1 MAKYNFKCE
10 KCDAA
15 AAITMSISDYLSLDN
30 KNMLYDQKCRK
41 CDAVSRFIRIFNP
54 SSSKISKGKEEI
66 LKEVKEDARKIV
78 NKIRLGDTRT
88 ISDVYGESL

>member
-10 KCDAA
+10 KCNTAD
-15 AAITMSISDYLSLDN
+15 AITMSISDYLSLDN
-30 KNMLYDQKCRK
+30 KDVLYDKKCRK
-41 CDAVSRFIRIFNP
+41 CDAVSKFIRIFNP

-78 NKIRLGDTRT
+78 NKIKLGDTRA
-88 ISDVYGESL
+88 ISDVYGENL